1 MVKLRIEGLP
11 SEIEKTVD
19 TLTDNFLILNESRIY
34 PNRNSQFVRKY
45 LEVESFDFSAIIID
59 TETTG
64 LNPAVDEIF
73 QLSILDKK
81 GNTVYNSYFLPEK
94 VASWE
99 DAEKINH
106 ITPNMVKYSPKIRD
120 EIHKINVI
128 LSHAKEIIGY
138 NLIFDLE
145 FLAAAGAVWA
155 AEEFYDVMRE
165 FAKIYGEWSEVFDD
179 FKWQKLTTCA
189 NYYKYDWESDTAHD
203 SLADCRATLF
213 CYNKIKDDSRR

>member
-1 MVKLRIEGLP
+1 M
-11 SEIEKTVD
+11 
-19 TLTDNFLILNESRIY
+19 
-34 PNRNSQFVRKY
+34 
-45 LEVESFDFSAIIID
+45 
-59 TETTG
+59 
-64 LNPAVDEIF
+64 
-73 QLSILDKK
+73 
-81 GNTVYNSYFLPEK
+81 PEK
-94 VASWE
+94 VESWE

-128 LSHAKEIIGY
+128 LSHAKKIIGY

-155 AEEFYDVMRE
+155 VEEFYDVMRE
-165 FAKIYGEWSEVFDD
+165 FAEIYGEWNEVFDD